1 MFPSTQ
7 LTQTMSTILGVK
19 SVLPGKAIFSGIQ
32 PTGVFHLGNFLGAI
46 KSWVDL
52 SRSAPENS
60 PILFMIADLHAITVA
75 RSPEKLRKQ
84 RWEAL
89 ASIIASGID
98 PKRCTVYFQSD
109 VPAHAQLH
117 WILSSISSMGY
128 LNRMVQWKSKA
139 NLDESASLTNSD
151 LTNLNLALFSYPT
164 LQAAD
169 VLIHQAGYVPVGED
183 QSQHLELTR
192 HLAQAFNFRFGE
204 TFTIPATVLSPH
216 KKILSL
222 RDSTKKMSKSDPDQ
236 TSCVYVTDTAEEIKT
251 KLKRALTDSVQGE
264 ITWDPE
270 QRPAV
275 ANLLSIAAGLQDM
288 EAPDFLAKHPMKNH
302 KELKDT
308 VADCLI
314 ESLSPIREE
323 YNRLVSD
330 QAYLESLA
338 NHGRDIAHERTSG
351 TLEKAYRAVGYL

>member
-1 MFPSTQ
+1 
-7 LTQTMSTILGVK
+7 MSILGVK
-19 SVLPGKAIFSGIQ
+19 SVLPGKTIFSGIQ
-32 PTGVFHLGNFLGAI
+32 PTGVFHLGNLLGAI

-52 SRSAPENS
+52 SRNAPEDS
-60 PILFMIADLHAITVA
+60 PVLFMIADLHAITVA
-75 RSPEKLRKQ
+75 RSPETLRKQ

-98 PKRCTVYFQSD
+98 PKRCNVYFQSD
-109 VPAHAQLH
+109 IPAHAQLH

-128 LNRMVQWKSKA
+128 LSRMVQWKSKA
-139 NLDESASLTNSD
+139 SLDKDANINTVANND

-169 VLIHQAGYVPVGED
+169 VLIHQADYVPVGED

-204 TFTIPATVLSPH
+204 TFTVPATVLSPN

-222 RDSTKKMSKSDPDQ
+222 RDSSKKMSKSDPDQ
-236 TSCVYVTDTAEEIKT
+236 TSCIYVTDTPQEIQA

-275 ANLLSIAAGLQDM
+275 ANLLSIAGGLQDM
-288 EAPDFLAKHPMKNH
+288 DGSEFLAKHPMKNH

-308 VADCLI
+308 VSECLI
-314 ESLSPIREE
+314 ESLTPIRQE

-338 NHGRDIAHERTSG
+338 QQGRNTANERTSV
-351 TLEKAYRAVGYL
+351 TLEKVYRAVGYL